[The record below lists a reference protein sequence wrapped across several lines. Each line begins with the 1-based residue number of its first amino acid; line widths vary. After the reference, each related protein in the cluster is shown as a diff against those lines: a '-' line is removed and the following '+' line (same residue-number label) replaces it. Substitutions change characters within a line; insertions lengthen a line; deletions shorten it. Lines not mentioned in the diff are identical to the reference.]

1 MTAMSLDFDR
11 SPDGEP
17 TPAAGQPPVPAQQA
31 PVTTDQEHPA
41 APSFTPKHAA
51 GEPMDDELTG
61 DEPTASGSALA
72 EPTVGEPEADELAD
86 DEPVASGSAPGDE
99 PAAEPESRPTAY
111 EPTASGR
118 VASGSVTDEHE
129 PAELP
134 DDEPVTSGSVTDEYE
149 PAELPDDEPVTS
161 GSAAS
166 EYVLAEPEPESE
178 PAADEPA
185 AAEPVPA
192 DATASGAPAYHASA
206 APAWDAQTADG
217 AATGHKAG
225 IEPVADLDGPL
236 LSDVDELRTSW
247 PRIQAAFVDDPR
259 EAVADAAGLVEH
271 AAQALTSALRQRQQ
285 QLRAVWDRDGMP
297 DGTEYADS
305 GGAAP
310 GAAPGAAAPDGD
322 RQTADGPDTEQLRL
336 LIQRYRRL
344 FDQLSR

>member
-1 MTAMSLDFDR
+1 MSLDFDR

-17 TPAAGQPPVPAQQA
+17 TTPAAQQPVPVQQSPA
-31 PVTTDQEHPA
+31 TADQEPPA

-51 GEPMDDELTG
+51 GEPIDDELTG
-61 DEPTASGSALA
+61 DEPTVSGSAIA
-72 EPTVGEPEADELAD
+72 EPAAGEPEADELAD
-86 DEPVASGSAPGDE
+86 DEPVASGSTPSDE
-99 PAAEPESRPTAY
+99 PEPGPAAN

-118 VASGSVTDEHE
+118 VESGSVTDEHE
-129 PAELP
+129 PAELA

-149 PAELPDDEPVTS
+149 PAELADDEPVTS

-178 PAADEPA
+178 PAADEPS

-192 DATASGAPAYHASA
+192 GATAYHASA
-206 APAWDAQTADG
+206 APAWDARTADG

-236 LSDVDELRTSW
+236 LSDADELRTSW

-271 AAQALTSALRQRQQ
+271 AAQALISALRQRQR
-285 QLRAVWDRDGMP
+285 QLRAVWDGDGMP
-297 DGTEYADS
+297 DGVEYADS
-305 GGAAP
+305 GGT
-310 GAAPGAAAPDGD
+310 APGAAAPDGD
-322 RQTADGPDTEQLRL
+322 RQAADGPDTEQLRL

>member
-1 MTAMSLDFDR
+1 MSLDFDR

-17 TPAAGQPPVPAQQA
+17 TTPAAQQPVPAQQA
-31 PVTTDQEHPA
+31 PATTDQEPLA

-51 GEPMDDELTG
+51 GEPIDDELTG

-72 EPTVGEPEADELAD
+72 EPAAGEPEADELAD
-86 DEPVASGSAPGDE
+86 DEPVASGSAPSDE
-99 PAAEPESRPTAY
+99 PAAEPESWPTAD
-111 EPTASGR
+111 EPTASGS
-118 VASGSVTDEHE
+118 VASGSVTGDHE
-129 PAELP
+129 PAELA
-134 DDEPVTSGSVTDEYE
+134 DDEP
-149 PAELPDDEPVTS
+149 AAA

-185 AAEPVPA
+185 AAEPAAA
-192 DATASGAPAYHASA
+192 DATASGATAYHASA

-236 LSDVDELRTSW
+236 LSDADELRTSW

-271 AAQALTSALRQRQQ
+271 AAQALTSALRQRQR

-297 DGTEYADS
+297 DGTQYADS
-305 GGAAP
+305 GGT
-310 GAAPGAAAPDGD
+310 APGAAAPDGD
-322 RQTADGPDTEQLRL
+322 RQAADGPDTEQLRL

>member
-1 MTAMSLDFDR
+1 MSLDFDR

-17 TPAAGQPPVPAQQA
+17 TPPASQPPVPAQQA
-31 PVTTDQEHPA
+31 PAATDEERPA

-61 DEPTASGSALA
+61 DEPEPEPTPTAYEPAASGRVESGSVTDDH
-72 EPTVGEPEADELAD
+72 EPAELAD
-86 DEPVASGSAPGDE
+86 DEPV
-99 PAAEPESRPTAY
+99 TA
-111 EPTASGR
+111 
-118 VASGSVTDEHE
+118 
-129 PAELP
+129 
-134 DDEPVTSGSVTDEYE
+134 
-149 PAELPDDEPVTS
+149 

-166 EYVLAEPEPESE
+166 EPVLAEPEPAPAE
-178 PAADEPA
+178 PAVAEPA
-185 AAEPVPA
+185 VA
-192 DATASGAPAYHASA
+192 DATASEATAYHASA

-236 LSDVDELRTSW
+236 LSDADELRTSW

-271 AAQALTSALRQRQQ
+271 AAQALTSALRQRQR
-285 QLRAVWDRDGMP
+285 QLRAVWDRDGVP
-297 DGTEYADS
+297 DGTQYADS
-305 GGAAP
+305 GGT
-310 GAAPGAAAPDGD
+310 APGAAAPDGD
-322 RQTADGPDTEQLRL
+322 RQAADGPDTEQLRL

>member
-17 TPAAGQPPVPAQQA
+17 TPPAAQPPVPAQQSPA
-31 PVTTDQEHPA
+31 TTDQEPPA
-41 APSFTPKHAA
+41 APGFTPRHAA

-72 EPTVGEPEADELAD
+72 EPAAGEPEADEPAD
-86 DEPVASGSAPGDE
+86 DEP
-99 PAAEPESRPTAY
+99 AA
-111 EPTASGR
+111 
-118 VASGSVTDEHE
+118 V
-129 PAELP
+129 
-134 DDEPVTSGSVTDEYE
+134 
-149 PAELPDDEPVTS
+149 

-192 DATASGAPAYHASA
+192 DATASGAAAYHASA
-206 APAWDAQTADG
+206 APAWDAQTAHG

-225 IEPVADLDGPL
+225 IEPVADPDGPL
-236 LSDVDELRTSW
+236 LSDADELRTSW

-271 AAQALTSALRQRQQ
+271 AAQALTSALRQRQR

-297 DGTEYADS
+297 DGTQYADS
-305 GGAAP
+305 GGT
-310 GAAPGAAAPDGD
+310 APGAAALDGD
-322 RQTADGPDTEQLRL
+322 RQAADGPDTEQLRL

>member
-17 TPAAGQPPVPAQQA
+17 TQPAQPPVLAQQA
-31 PVTTDQEHPA
+31 PATTDQEHPA
-41 APSFTPKHAA
+41 AQSFTPKHAA
-51 GEPMDDELTG
+51 GEP
-61 DEPTASGSALA
+61 
-72 EPTVGEPEADELAD
+72 EADE
-86 DEPVASGSAPGDE
+86 
-99 PAAEPESRPTAY
+99 PA
-111 EPTASGR
+111 G
-118 VASGSVTDEHE
+118 
-129 PAELP
+129 
-134 DDEPVTSGSVTDEYE
+134 
-149 PAELPDDEPVTS
+149 DEPVTS

-185 AAEPVPA
+185 AAEPAPA
-192 DATASGAPAYHASA
+192 DATASEATAYHASA

-217 AATGHKAG
+217 AAAGHKAG
-225 IEPVADLDGPL
+225 IEPSADLDGPL
-236 LSDVDELRTSW
+236 LSDADELRTSW

-271 AAQALTSALRQRQQ
+271 AAQALTSALRQRQR

-297 DGTEYADS
+297 DGVEYADS
-305 GGAAP
+305 GGTAP
-310 GAAPGAAAPDGD
+310 GSAAPDGD
-322 RQTADGPDTEQLRL
+322 RQAADGPDTEQLRL

>member
-1 MTAMSLDFDR
+1 MSLDFDR

-17 TPAAGQPPVPAQQA
+17 TTPAAQQPVPAQQA
-31 PVTTDQEHPA
+31 PATTDQEPLA

-51 GEPMDDELTG
+51 GEPIDDELTG

-72 EPTVGEPEADELAD
+72 EPAAGEPEADELAD
-86 DEPVASGSAPGDE
+86 DEPVASGSAPSDE
-99 PAAEPESRPTAY
+99 PAAEPESWPTAD
-111 EPTASGR
+111 EPTASGS
-118 VASGSVTDEHE
+118 VASGSVTGDHE
-129 PAELP
+129 PAELA
-134 DDEPVTSGSVTDEYE
+134 DDEP
-149 PAELPDDEPVTS
+149 AAA

-166 EYVLAEPEPESE
+166 EYMLAEPEPEPESE

-185 AAEPVPA
+185 AAEPAAA
-192 DATASGAPAYHASA
+192 DATASGATAYHASA

-236 LSDVDELRTSW
+236 LSDADELRTSW

-259 EAVADAAGLVEH
+259 EAVAAAAGLVEH
-271 AAQALTSALRQRQQ
+271 AAQALTSALRQRQR
-285 QLRAVWDRDGMP
+285 QLRAVWDRDSMP
-297 DGTEYADS
+297 DGTQYADS
-305 GGAAP
+305 GGT
-310 GAAPGAAAPDGD
+310 APGAAAPDGD
-322 RQTADGPDTEQLRL
+322 RQAADGPDTEQLRL

>member
-1 MTAMSLDFDR
+1 M
-11 SPDGEP
+11 
-17 TPAAGQPPVPAQQA
+17 
-31 PVTTDQEHPA
+31 
-41 APSFTPKHAA
+41 
-51 GEPMDDELTG
+51 TG
-61 DEPTASGSALA
+61 DHEPA
-72 EPTVGEPEADELAD
+72 ELAD
-86 DEPVASGSAPGDE
+86 DEP
-99 PAAEPESRPTAY
+99 AAA
-111 EPTASGR
+111 
-118 VASGSVTDEHE
+118 
-129 PAELP
+129 
-134 DDEPVTSGSVTDEYE
+134 
-149 PAELPDDEPVTS
+149 

-192 DATASGAPAYHASA
+192 DATASEATAYHASA

-236 LSDVDELRTSW
+236 LSDADELRTSW

-271 AAQALTSALRQRQQ
+271 AAQALTSALRQRQR

-305 GGAAP
+305 GGT
-310 GAAPGAAAPDGD
+310 APGAAAPDGD
-322 RQTADGPDTEQLRL
+322 RQAAADGPDTEQLRL

>member
-1 MTAMSLDFDR
+1 MSLDFDR

-17 TPAAGQPPVPAQQA
+17 TTPAAQQPVPAQQA
-31 PVTTDQEHPA
+31 PATTDQEPLA

-61 DEPTASGSALA
+61 DEPTVSGSALA
-72 EPTVGEPEADELAD
+72 EPAAGEPEADELAD
-86 DEPVASGSAPGDE
+86 DEPVASGSAPSDE

-118 VASGSVTDEHE
+118 VASGSVTGDHE
-129 PAELP
+129 PAELA
-134 DDEPVTSGSVTDEYE
+134 DDEP
-149 PAELPDDEPVTS
+149 AAA

-192 DATASGAPAYHASA
+192 DATASGATAYHASA

-236 LSDVDELRTSW
+236 LSDADELRTSW

-271 AAQALTSALRQRQQ
+271 AAQALTSALRQRQR

-297 DGTEYADS
+297 DGTQYADS
-305 GGAAP
+305 GGT
-310 GAAPGAAAPDGD
+310 APGAAAPDGD
-322 RQTADGPDTEQLRL
+322 RQAADGPDTEQLRL

>member
-17 TPAAGQPPVPAQQA
+17 TQPPQPPVLAQQA
-31 PVTTDQEHPA
+31 PATTDQEHPA

-51 GEPMDDELTG
+51 GEPLDDELTG
-61 DEPTASGSALA
+61 DEPTAPGSALA
-72 EPTVGEPEADELAD
+72 EPATGEPEADE
-86 DEPVASGSAPGDE
+86 
-99 PAAEPESRPTAY
+99 PA
-111 EPTASGR
+111 
-118 VASGSVTDEHE
+118 
-129 PAELP
+129 
-134 DDEPVTSGSVTDEYE
+134 
-149 PAELPDDEPVTS
+149 DDEPVTS

-166 EYVLAEPEPESE
+166 EYALAEPEPESE

-192 DATASGAPAYHASA
+192 DATASEATAYHASA

-225 IEPVADLDGPL
+225 IEPSADLDGPL
-236 LSDVDELRTSW
+236 LSDADELRTSW

-271 AAQALTSALRQRQQ
+271 AAQALTSALRQRQR

-297 DGTEYADS
+297 DGVEYADS
-305 GGAAP
+305 GGT
-310 GAAPGAAAPDGD
+310 APGAAAPDGD
-322 RQTADGPDTEQLRL
+322 RQAAADGPDTEQLRL

>member
-17 TPAAGQPPVPAQQA
+17 TTPAAQPPVPAQQA

-51 GEPMDDELTG
+51 GEPIDDELTG
-61 DEPTASGSALA
+61 DEPTVSGSALA
-72 EPTVGEPEADELAD
+72 EPAAGEPEADELAD

-99 PAAEPESRPTAY
+99 PAAEPEPESGPTAD
-111 EPTASGR
+111 EPGASGR
-118 VASGSVTDEHE
+118 VASGSVTGDHE
-129 PAELP
+129 PAELA
-134 DDEPVTSGSVTDEYE
+134 DDEP
-149 PAELPDDEPVTS
+149 AAA

-192 DATASGAPAYHASA
+192 DTTASGATASGATAYHASA

-236 LSDVDELRTSW
+236 LSDADELRTSW

-271 AAQALTSALRQRQQ
+271 AAQALTSALRQRQR

-305 GGAAP
+305 GGT
-310 GAAPGAAAPDGD
+310 APGAAAPDRD
-322 RQTADGPDTEQLRL
+322 RQAADGPDTEQLRL

>member
-1 MTAMSLDFDR
+1 MSLDFDR

-17 TPAAGQPPVPAQQA
+17 TTPAAQQPVPAQQA
-31 PVTTDQEHPA
+31 PATADQEPATADQEPPA
-41 APSFTPKHAA
+41 APGFTPRHAA
-51 GEPMDDELTG
+51 GEPIDDELTG
-61 DEPTASGSALA
+61 DEPTVSGSATGDH
-72 EPTVGEPEADELAD
+72 EPAGLAD
-86 DEPVASGSAPGDE
+86 DEP
-99 PAAEPESRPTAY
+99 AAA
-111 EPTASGR
+111 
-118 VASGSVTDEHE
+118 
-129 PAELP
+129 
-134 DDEPVTSGSVTDEYE
+134 
-149 PAELPDDEPVTS
+149 

-192 DATASGAPAYHASA
+192 DATASGAAAYHASA

-217 AATGHKAG
+217 AAAGHKAG
-225 IEPVADLDGPL
+225 IEPVADPDGPL
-236 LSDVDELRTSW
+236 LSDADELRTSW

-271 AAQALTSALRQRQQ
+271 AAQALTSALRQRQR

-305 GGAAP
+305 GGT
-310 GAAPGAAAPDGD
+310 APGAAALDGD
-322 RQTADGPDTEQLRL
+322 RQAADGPDTEQLRL

>member
-1 MTAMSLDFDR
+1 MSLDFDR

-17 TPAAGQPPVPAQQA
+17 TTPAAQQPVPAQQA
-31 PVTTDQEHPA
+31 PATTDQEPLA

-51 GEPMDDELTG
+51 GEPIDDELTG
-61 DEPTASGSALA
+61 DEPTVSGSAIA
-72 EPTVGEPEADELAD
+72 EPAAGEPEADELAD
-86 DEPVASGSAPGDE
+86 DEPVASGSAPSDE
-99 PAAEPESRPTAY
+99 PAAEPESRPTAD

-118 VASGSVTDEHE
+118 VASGSVTGDHE
-129 PAELP
+129 PAELA
-134 DDEPVTSGSVTDEYE
+134 DDEP
-149 PAELPDDEPVTS
+149 AAA

-192 DATASGAPAYHASA
+192 DATASGATAYHASA

-236 LSDVDELRTSW
+236 LSDADELRTSW

-271 AAQALTSALRQRQQ
+271 AAQALTSALRQRQR

-297 DGTEYADS
+297 DGTQYADS
-305 GGAAP
+305 GGTAP
-310 GAAPGAAAPDGD
+310 GAASPDGD
-322 RQTADGPDTEQLRL
+322 RQAADGPDTEQLRL

>member
-1 MTAMSLDFDR
+1 MSLDFDR

-17 TPAAGQPPVPAQQA
+17 TTPAAQPPVPAQQA
-31 PVTTDQEHPA
+31 PATTDQERPA

-72 EPTVGEPEADELAD
+72 EPAAGEPEADELAD
-86 DEPVASGSAPGDE
+86 DEPVASGSAPSDE
-99 PAAEPESRPTAY
+99 PAAEPESRPTAD

-118 VASGSVTDEHE
+118 VASGSVTGDHE
-129 PAELP
+129 PAELA
-134 DDEPVTSGSVTDEYE
+134 DDEP
-149 PAELPDDEPVTS
+149 AAA

-192 DATASGAPAYHASA
+192 DATASGATAYHASA

-236 LSDVDELRTSW
+236 LSDADELRTSW

-271 AAQALTSALRQRQQ
+271 AAQALTSALRQRQR

-305 GGAAP
+305 GGT
-310 GAAPGAAAPDGD
+310 APGAAAPDGD
-322 RQTADGPDTEQLRL
+322 RQAADGPDTEQLRL

>member
-17 TPAAGQPPVPAQQA
+17 TPPAAQPPVPAQQA
-31 PVTTDQEHPA
+31 PATTDQEHPA

-61 DEPTASGSALA
+61 GGPTASGSALA
-72 EPTVGEPEADELAD
+72 APATGEPDADE
-86 DEPVASGSAPGDE
+86 
-99 PAAEPESRPTAY
+99 AA
-111 EPTASGR
+111 
-118 VASGSVTDEHE
+118 
-129 PAELP
+129 
-134 DDEPVTSGSVTDEYE
+134 
-149 PAELPDDEPVTS
+149 DDEPVTS

-185 AAEPVPA
+185 PAEPVPA
-192 DATASGAPAYHASA
+192 DATASEATAYHASA
-206 APAWDAQTADG
+206 APAWDAQPAAG
-217 AATGHKAG
+217 VATGPRAG
-225 IEPVADLDGPL
+225 IEPAADLDGPL
-236 LSDVDELRTSW
+236 LSDADELRTSW

-271 AAQALTSALRQRQQ
+271 AAQALSSALRQRQR
-285 QLRAVWDRDGMP
+285 QLRAVWDRDGRP
-297 DGTEYADS
+297 DGVEYADS
-305 GGAAP
+305 GGT
-310 GAAPGAAAPDGD
+310 APGAAAPDGD
-322 RQTADGPDTEQLRL
+322 RQAAADGPDTEQLRL

>member
-1 MTAMSLDFDR
+1 MSLDFDR

-17 TPAAGQPPVPAQQA
+17 TTPAAQQPVPAQQSPA
-31 PVTTDQEHPA
+31 TTDQEPLA

-61 DEPTASGSALA
+61 DEPTVSGSAIA
-72 EPTVGEPEADELAD
+72 EPAAVEPEADELAD
-86 DEPVASGSAPGDE
+86 DEPVASGSAPSDE
-99 PAAEPESRPTAY
+99 PAAEPESRPTAD

-118 VASGSVTDEHE
+118 VASGSVTGDHE
-129 PAELP
+129 PAELA
-134 DDEPVTSGSVTDEYE
+134 DDEP
-149 PAELPDDEPVTS
+149 AAA

-192 DATASGAPAYHASA
+192 DATASGATAYHASA

-236 LSDVDELRTSW
+236 LSDADELRTSW

-271 AAQALTSALRQRQQ
+271 AAQALTSALRQRQR

-297 DGTEYADS
+297 DGTQYADS
-305 GGAAP
+305 GGTAP
-310 GAAPGAAAPDGD
+310 GAASPDGD
-322 RQTADGPDTEQLRL
+322 RQAADGPDTEQLRL

>member
-1 MTAMSLDFDR
+1 
-11 SPDGEP
+11 
-17 TPAAGQPPVPAQQA
+17 VPGQQA
-31 PVTTDQEHPA
+31 PATTDQESPV

-61 DEPTASGSALA
+61 DEPTLA
-72 EPTVGEPEADELAD
+72 EPATGEPEADEPAD

-99 PAAEPESRPTAY
+99 PVAQPESRPTAY
-111 EPTASGR
+111 EPTASGH
-118 VASGSVTDEHE
+118 VESGSVTDDHE
-129 PAELP
+129 PAELAA
-134 DDEPVTSGSVTDEYE
+134 DEPVT
-149 PAELPDDEPVTS
+149 P

-192 DATASGAPAYHASA
+192 GATASEATAYHTSA
-206 APAWDAQTADG
+206 APAWDAQTAAG

-225 IEPVADLDGPL
+225 IEPSADLDGPL
-236 LSDVDELRTSW
+236 LSDAAELRTSW

-271 AAQALTSALRQRQQ
+271 AAQALTSALRQRQR
-285 QLRAVWDRDGMP
+285 QLRAVWDRDGRP
-297 DGTEYADS
+297 DGVEYADS
-305 GGAAP
+305 GGTT
-310 GAAPGAAAPDGD
+310 PGAAARDGD
-322 RQTADGPDTEQLRL
+322 RRAAADGPDTEQLRL

>member
-17 TPAAGQPPVPAQQA
+17 TPPAAQPPVPEHQSPA
-31 PVTTDQEHPA
+31 TTDQERPI
-41 APSFTPKHAA
+41 APSFTPRHAA
-51 GEPMDDELTG
+51 GEPLDDELTG
-61 DEPTASGSALA
+61 DEPTAPGSALA
-72 EPTVGEPEADELAD
+72 EPATGEPEADE
-86 DEPVASGSAPGDE
+86 
-99 PAAEPESRPTAY
+99 PA
-111 EPTASGR
+111 
-118 VASGSVTDEHE
+118 
-129 PAELP
+129 
-134 DDEPVTSGSVTDEYE
+134 
-149 PAELPDDEPVTS
+149 DDEPVTS

-192 DATASGAPAYHASA
+192 DATASEATAYHPSA
-206 APAWDAQTADG
+206 APAWDPQTADG
-217 AATGHKAG
+217 AAAGHKAG
-225 IEPVADLDGPL
+225 IGPSAGLDGPL
-236 LSDVDELRTSW
+236 LSDADELRTSW

-271 AAQALTSALRQRQQ
+271 AAQALTSAVRQRQR

-297 DGTEYADS
+297 DGVEYADS
-305 GGAAP
+305 GGT
-310 GAAPGAAAPDGD
+310 APGAAAPGGD
-322 RQTADGPDTEQLRL
+322 RQAAADGPDTEQLRL

>member
-1 MTAMSLDFDR
+1 MSLDFDR

-17 TPAAGQPPVPAQQA
+17 TTPAAQQPVPAQQSPA
-31 PVTTDQEHPA
+31 TTDQEPLA

-61 DEPTASGSALA
+61 DEPTVSGSALA
-72 EPTVGEPEADELAD
+72 EPAAVEPEADELAD
-86 DEPVASGSAPGDE
+86 DEPVASGSALSDE
-99 PAAEPESRPTAY
+99 PAAEPESRLTAD

-118 VASGSVTDEHE
+118 VASGSVTGDHE
-129 PAELP
+129 PAELA
-134 DDEPVTSGSVTDEYE
+134 DDEP
-149 PAELPDDEPVTS
+149 AAA

-192 DATASGAPAYHASA
+192 DATASGATAYHASA
-206 APAWDAQTADG
+206 ALAWDAQTADG
-217 AATGHKAG
+217 ASTGHKAG

-236 LSDVDELRTSW
+236 LSDADELRTSW

-271 AAQALTSALRQRQQ
+271 AAQALTSALRQRQR

-297 DGTEYADS
+297 DGTQYADS
-305 GGAAP
+305 GGT
-310 GAAPGAAAPDGD
+310 APGAAAPEGD
-322 RQTADGPDTEQLRL
+322 RQAADGPDTEQLRL

>member
-17 TPAAGQPPVPAQQA
+17 TTPAAQQPVPVQQSPA
-31 PVTTDQEHPA
+31 TTDQEPPA

-51 GEPMDDELTG
+51 GEPIDDELTG
-61 DEPTASGSALA
+61 DEPTVSGSAIA
-72 EPTVGEPEADELAD
+72 EPAAGEPEADEPAD
-86 DEPVASGSAPGDE
+86 NEPVASGSAPGDGPE
-99 PAAEPESRPTAY
+99 PGPGPAAN

-118 VASGSVTDEHE
+118 VESGSVTDEHE
-129 PAELP
+129 PAELA

-271 AAQALTSALRQRQQ
+271 AAQALTSALRQRQR

-305 GGAAP
+305 GGT
-310 GAAPGAAAPDGD
+310 APGAAAPDRD
-322 RQTADGPDTEQLRL
+322 RQAADGPDTEQLRL

>member
-1 MTAMSLDFDR
+1 M
-11 SPDGEP
+11 
-17 TPAAGQPPVPAQQA
+17 
-31 PVTTDQEHPA
+31 
-41 APSFTPKHAA
+41 
-51 GEPMDDELTG
+51 TG
-61 DEPTASGSALA
+61 DHEPA
-72 EPTVGEPEADELAD
+72 ELAD
-86 DEPVASGSAPGDE
+86 DEP
-99 PAAEPESRPTAY
+99 AAA
-111 EPTASGR
+111 
-118 VASGSVTDEHE
+118 
-129 PAELP
+129 
-134 DDEPVTSGSVTDEYE
+134 
-149 PAELPDDEPVTS
+149 

-192 DATASGAPAYHASA
+192 DATASGATAYHASA

-236 LSDVDELRTSW
+236 LSDADELRTSW

-271 AAQALTSALRQRQQ
+271 AAQALTSALRQRQR

-297 DGTEYADS
+297 DGTQYADS
-305 GGAAP
+305 GGT
-310 GAAPGAAAPDGD
+310 APGAAAPDGD
-322 RQTADGPDTEQLRL
+322 RQAADGPDTEQLRL

>member
-1 MTAMSLDFDR
+1 MSLDFDR

-17 TPAAGQPPVPAQQA
+17 TTPAAQPPVPTQQA
-31 PVTTDQEHPA
+31 PATTDQEHPA

-61 DEPTASGSALA
+61 DEPTVSGSAIA
-72 EPTVGEPEADELAD
+72 EPAAVEPEADELAD
-86 DEPVASGSAPGDE
+86 DEPVASGSALSDE
-99 PAAEPESRPTAY
+99 PAAEPASRPTAD

-118 VASGSVTDEHE
+118 VASGSVTGDHE
-129 PAELP
+129 PAELA
-134 DDEPVTSGSVTDEYE
+134 DDEP
-149 PAELPDDEPVTS
+149 AAA

-192 DATASGAPAYHASA
+192 DATASGATAYHASA

-236 LSDVDELRTSW
+236 LSDADELRTSW

-271 AAQALTSALRQRQQ
+271 AAQALTSALRQRQR

-297 DGTEYADS
+297 DGTQYADS
-305 GGAAP
+305 GGT
-310 GAAPGAAAPDGD
+310 APGAAAPGGD
-322 RQTADGPDTEQLRL
+322 RQAADGPDTEQLRL